1 MSTNLEA
8 FHYSAINTLFV
19 FWADLAGLKLRKL

>member
-8 FHYSAINTLFV
+8 LQYSAINALFV
-19 FWADLAGLKLRKL
+19 FWADLVGLKLRKL